1 MTSISDYRAKARQIL
16 QGRWNMVL
24 VVTLVAALLGGLL
37 TGSMGGSANLD
48 TDVLQQLPDGV
59 QRVLAI
65 YLLVAGSIG
74 TVLGLVQFI
83 VGGTVQLGYCKYLL
97 KLHDGEEG
105 ELKDLFSEFDRFG
118 DGFILSLLTSIYIF
132 LWTLLFIIPGI
143 IAALKYAMAPFI
155 MAENPGMKPSEAITA
170 SKEMMDGH
178 KADLFTLDLSFIGWA
193 ILSALTLGIGSLWLN
208 PYMNM
213 SYAVFYR
220 DLCPK
225 RIVVEE
231 PEMIPEEIPE
241 ETPEEIA
248 EEITPEEE

>member
-16 QGRWNMVL
+16 RGRWNMVL
-24 VVTLVAALLGGLL
+24 LVTLVAALLGGLL
-37 TGSMGGSANLD
+37 TGSGGGSVDLD
-48 TDVLQQLPDGV
+48 TDIIQRLPEGV
-59 QRVLAI
+59 QRVLVI
-65 YLLVAGSIG
+65 YFLVAGSIG

-105 ELKDLFSEFDRFG
+105 ELKDLFSEFYRFG
-118 DGFILSLLTSIYIF
+118 DGFVLSLLTSIYIF

-143 IAALKYAMAPFI
+143 IAAYRYAMAPFI
-155 MAENPGMKPSEAITA
+155 MLENPGMKPSEAITA
-170 SKEMMDGH
+170 SKEMMNGH
-178 KADLFTLDLSFIGWA
+178 KADLFILNLSFIGWA
-193 ILSALTLGIGSLWLN
+193 FLSALTLGIGSLWLN

-225 RIVVEE
+225 QTPVEE

-241 ETPEEIA
+241 EIS
-248 EEITPEEE
+248 PEEE